1 VPHHSILRPYSALL
15 LLLSFG
21 LAGCSDDG
29 DSATSGT
36 GGASGASGSAGD
48 SGSSGTA
55 GDSGASGAGGESTA
69 SGYCGEDTAALV
81 SGSGTPKN
89 PAVPITE
96 TPVAGSTCN
105 AVERQFQPEFGAHT
119 PEPCVEI
126 DYSTNPPCTGTHYGT
141 WAAYRVYDEPIPR
154 GFWVHSL
161 EHGAVAFLYSC
172 TDCADEVEAA
182 VRVLDEAGS
191 DPLCASRGSPMSLTL
206 LGPDPRLDTRW
217 AASAWGYTL
226 TAECFEP
233 EVFGAFLDAHRNL
246 GPEIVCSDG
255 VDVSQPPP

>member
-1 VPHHSILRPYSALL
+1 VPHHSILRPHSALL

-29 DSATSGT
+29 DSAASGT
-36 GGASGASGSAGD
+36 GGV

-55 GDSGASGAGGESTA
+55 GSSGSSGAAGAGGESTA

-81 SGSGTPKN
+81 TGSGTPEN
-89 PAVPITE
+89 PADPITE
-96 TPVAGSTCN
+96 TPIEGSACN
-105 AVERQFQPEFGAHT
+105 AVERQYPLEYGLHT
-119 PEPCVEI
+119 PAPCVEV

-141 WAAYRVYDEPIPR
+141 WAAYRLYDEPIPR

-182 VRVLDEAGS
+182 IGVLDDAGS
-191 DPLCASRGSPMSLTL
+191 DPYCTSRGSPVRLTL
-206 LGPDPRLDTRW
+206 LTPDPRLDTPW
-217 AASAWGYTL
+217 AAAAWGYTL
-226 TAECFEP
+226 TADCFEP
-233 EVFGAFLDAHRNL
+233 EVFRAFLDARRGL
-246 GPEIVCSDG
+246 GPELACG
-255 VDVSQPPP
+255 EGLDVSQPP